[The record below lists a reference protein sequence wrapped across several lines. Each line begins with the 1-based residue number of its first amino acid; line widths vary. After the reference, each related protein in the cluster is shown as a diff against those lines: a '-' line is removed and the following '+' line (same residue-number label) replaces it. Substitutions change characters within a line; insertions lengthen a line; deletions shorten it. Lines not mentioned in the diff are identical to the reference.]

1 MECTVNGERKLLEPG
16 ATLLDLIRQHGL
28 EQRRIIAE
36 VDGRLV
42 DSQAW
47 SSTPLQD
54 GSRIELV
61 HFVGGG

>member
-1 MECTVNGERKLLEPG
+1 MECIINGERKTVAPG

-36 VDGRLV
+36 VDGKLV
-42 DSQAW
+42 DAPAW
-47 SSTPLQD
+47 SDTLLQE